1 MLANR
6 LFHFL
11 VVGVTTTVVVDV
23 VEEFVVVAG
32 TTAVEV
38 GHGTTGDVVTEEA
51 EVVGTAVG
59 ATPASV
65 GTAVAEATAALTTP
79 PAPPVDESVDFEEQP
94 TKPKRLVTITTD
106 SVFIFTPGSYF

>member
-1 MLANR
+1 M
-6 LFHFL
+6 
-11 VVGVTTTVVVDV
+11 VGVTTAVVVGI

-38 GHGTTGDVVTEEA
+38 GHGTTGDVVAEEA
-51 EVVGTAVG
+51 EVVGAAVG
-59 ATPASV
+59 ATPTSA
-65 GTAVAEATAALTTP
+65 ATAALVTP
-79 PAPPVDESVDFEEQP
+79 PAPPADESVDFEEQP